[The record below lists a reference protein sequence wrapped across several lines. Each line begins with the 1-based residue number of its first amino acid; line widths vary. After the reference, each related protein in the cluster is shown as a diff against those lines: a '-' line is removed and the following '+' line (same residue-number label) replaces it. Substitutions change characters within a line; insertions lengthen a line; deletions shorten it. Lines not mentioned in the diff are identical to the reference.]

1 MIVTDERRSPKKSFD
16 DVLVGEV
23 FVRNGTPCMKTEG
36 CGVVNLENGTV
47 FWLDAYEEVE
57 EVEEVELIL
66 R

>member
-1 MIVTDERRSPKKSFD
+1 MLVTDERRSPKKSFCN
-16 DVLVGEV
+16 VLIGEV
-23 FVRNGTPCMKTEG
+23 FVRHNSPCMKLEG
-36 CGVVNLENGTV
+36 GGVVNLEDGTV